1 MLDRL
6 ERFPLPTVCAM
17 NGSVYGGATDLA
29 LCCDLRIGVRG
40 SRMLMPASRFGLHY
54 YPGGLRRYVG
64 TLGLAAAKKLFMTAR
79 AIPDEEMLRIGFLT
93 ELVEPGALQSTVGV
107 YVQDILDC
115 ASGVLATIKSDL
127 MDTAYGTAIPQVL
140 RAHYQ
145 DSLAS
150 PELARRLAAMGAG
163 KAAG

>member
-64 TLGLAAAKKLFMTAR
+64 TLGLAAAKKLDPRIGERAR
-79 AIPDEEMLRIGFLT
+79 AQG
-93 ELVEPGALQSTVGV
+93 LVDADFDVAP
-107 YVQDILDC
+107 
-115 ASGVLATIKSDL
+115 K
-127 MDTAYGTAIPQVL
+127 P
-140 RAHYQ
+140 
-145 DSLAS
+145 
-150 PELARRLAAMGAG
+150 
-163 KAAG
+163 